1 MNMLASEHH
10 LHAKCLVQVAHPW
23 HLWKHCGHCFICW
36 RDLSVRMEQATASS
50 NAVEIRLQ
58 ELRSNAVTR
67 GREWLQGALE
77 EISAM
82 ELRKMASARNVGR
95 GPDKKWLA
103 VGELRAL
110 LLEVLAPPMQVGCG
124 KKRLWRKLNVCY
136 MVQCCGMSAVL
147 WLRCV
152 ACCWPVGSW
161 IGCQIGRTSRR
172 SCFTR
177 CWVAP

>member
-1 MNMLASEHH
+1 MFGSSGAPVTLVKALWSLFH
-10 LHAKCLVQVAHPW
+10 LLK
-23 HLWKHCGHCFICW
+23 G
-36 RDLSVRMEQATASS
+36 LSVRMEQATASS